1 MRREPLG
8 APDSSPVMK
17 GTSLLNLYLAVL
29 ENGVPSASLRRELM
43 GALGFPLLS
52 LWCIATVLG
61 EDHGYGALLVNLL
74 SLSMHAFW

>member
-1 MRREPLG
+1 
-8 APDSSPVMK
+8 MK

-29 ENGVPSASLRRELM
+29 ENGVPSASLRREPM
-43 GALGFPLLS
+43 GALGLPLLS
-52 LWCIATVLG
+52 LWSIATVLG